1 MQYESFDEWF
11 NINTKGVKDIA
22 NRLCDA
28 EKEEIY
34 MVLDWLK
41 SEIESR
47 DKILNLMDCAIDDIV
62 DKETKDK
69 ITAVYMMRLHND
81 FIMNTE
87 TGREMLAKGWV
98 KPQGIAMIY
107 REK

>member
-1 MQYESFDEWF
+1 MQYESMDEWF
-11 NINTKGVKDIA
+11 NANIKGIKDIA

-41 SEIESR
+41 SEIATR
-47 DKILNLMDCAIDDIV
+47 DKILRLMDSAIDDIV

-69 ITAVYMMRLHND
+69 IMACYTMRLHND

-87 TGREMLAKGWV
+87 VGREMLAKGWV

>member
-1 MQYESFDEWF
+1 MQYESMDEWF
-11 NINTKGVKDIA
+11 NANTKGVHDIA

-41 SEIESR
+41 SEIATR
-47 DKILNLMDCAIDDIV
+47 DKILRLMDSAMDDIV
-62 DKETKDK
+62 DIKTKDK
-69 ITAVYMMRLHND
+69 IMACYMMRLHND

-87 TGREMLAKGWV
+87 IGQEMFAKGWV